1 MKLRTLNKQVQLP
14 KKDDMVTLKNFLDNE
29 IAECLKIAKPSPQQ
43 WSEAAQA
50 LIVRILLFNKRR
62 VAEVEELK
70 VSDILD
76 MHNIK
81 DNEDILSQMDV
92 TEKALASR
100 MSVVEVRGKSTRG
113 LRKVFVIMSEEML
126 KACQHLIETR
136 MYAGIPSSNE
146 YLFARPGG
154 TALDGCKAM
163 RDITSKCP
171 GLESPQLIRTRL
183 LRKYLATTIQLLDMT
198 GEELKMVA
206 DHMGHSVS
214 VHTDVYRLQTSVL
227 EKTKVA
233 RALIALENGQLSK
246 FSGKNLSACSVDEL
260 PVPIVEIE
268 ERDNLDIPVI
278 DRESEGESENESCK
292 QRKRAYPETS
302 DETMSLKLKNKKRKR
317 WTPEEEKLIMSEF
330 SSHISNKQ
338 NPTSGEI
345 KTAQNK
351 HSLLKERPV
360 PVIRSKINNII
371 LGKCKGKI

>member
-1 MKLRTLNKQVQLP
+1 M
-14 KKDDMVTLKNFLDNE
+14 
-29 IAECLKIAKPSPQQ
+29 
-43 WSEAAQA
+43 
-50 LIVRILLFNKRR
+50 
-62 VAEVEELK
+62 
-70 VSDILD
+70 
-76 MHNIK
+76 
-81 DNEDILSQMDV
+81 
-92 TEKALASR
+92 
-100 MSVVEVRGKSTRG
+100 
-113 LRKVFVIMSEEML
+113 
-126 KACQHLIETR
+126 IETR

-214 VHTDVYRLQTSVL
+214 VHTNVYRLQTSVL

-246 FSGKNLSACSVDEL
+246 FPGKNLSACSVDEL